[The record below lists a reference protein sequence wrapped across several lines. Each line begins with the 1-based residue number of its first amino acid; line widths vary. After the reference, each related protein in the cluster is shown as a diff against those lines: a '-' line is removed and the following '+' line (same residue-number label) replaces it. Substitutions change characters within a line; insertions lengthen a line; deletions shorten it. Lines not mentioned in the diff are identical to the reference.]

1 MGSQALRD
9 LLAPFLP
16 LSLVRQRPV
25 AEHSTARPPERKPL
39 FRGEDDGRFS
49 TFLGAT
55 HLAAELM
62 EHGSKA
68 QGISQAKGVGN
79 LLREGDRLLAPR
91 QPLIRIAQYPQR
103 PGG

>member
-1 MGSQALRD
+1 MGLQALRD
-9 LLAPFLP
+9 LLVPFLH
-16 LSLVRQRPV
+16 LSLVRQRPA

-39 FRGEDDGRFS
+39 FRGEEDGRFS

-62 EHGSKA
+62 EHGRKDQS
-68 QGISQAKGVGN
+68 ITQAKRVGN

-91 QPLIRIAQYPQR
+91 QPLLRIAQYPQR
-103 PGG
+103 PG